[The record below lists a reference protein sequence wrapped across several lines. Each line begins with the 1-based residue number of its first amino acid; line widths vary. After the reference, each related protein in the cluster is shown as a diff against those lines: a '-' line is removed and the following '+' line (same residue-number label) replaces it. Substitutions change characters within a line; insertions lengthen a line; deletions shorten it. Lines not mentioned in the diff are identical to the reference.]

1 MSVQRLLA
9 SDFDGTL
16 CRSFQQI
23 TDRDRKAVRSFIQD
37 HVFGI
42 VSGRDPRSLQAACRQ
57 LQIPYHFLITYG
69 GGAAFDAE
77 GNMLFQHTLSD
88 DLRDMIDVLCARAS
102 LLVAVYGRD
111 RVWMQINGHEEMCDR
126 YVQTIRSLY
135 PLVDHPSDIDA
146 ICIISAECQSAQEAE
161 QLAAFIAN
169 RYPQAQTAV
178 NRNSIDISAKDVNK
192 ATALSAVARHFH
204 IDPSQVAAIGDGRN
218 DLCLLEHFYGFAIRG
233 DQVLEAAA
241 RHTVD
246 DIAEA
251 IAILHDRSTRN
262 ADTDNR
268 RTVWK

>member
-23 TDRDRKAVRSFIQD
+23 TDRDRKAVHSFIQD

-146 ICIISAECQSAQEAE
+146 ICII
-161 QLAAFIAN
+161 
-169 RYPQAQTAV
+169 V
-178 NRNSIDISAKDVNK
+178 
-192 ATALSAVARHFH
+192 
-204 IDPSQVAAIGDGRN
+204 
-218 DLCLLEHFYGFAIRG
+218 
-233 DQVLEAAA
+233 
-241 RHTVD
+241 
-246 DIAEA
+246 
-251 IAILHDRSTRN
+251 
-262 ADTDNR
+262 
-268 RTVWK
+268 

>member
-1 MSVQRLLA
+1 MNMKKIFVTTAMVMSMGCAFAQGNVAANDTVKTDTTKACPAKEA
-9 SDFDGTL
+9 S
-16 CRSFQQI
+16 
-23 TDRDRKAVRSFIQD
+23 KA
-37 HVFGI
+37 
-42 VSGRDPRSLQAACRQ
+42 
-57 LQIPYHFLITYG
+57 
-69 GGAAFDAE
+69 
-77 GNMLFQHTLSD
+77 
-88 DLRDMIDVLCARAS
+88 
-102 LLVAVYGRD
+102 
-111 RVWMQINGHEEMCDR
+111 
-126 YVQTIRSLY
+126 
-135 PLVDHPSDIDA
+135 
-146 ICIISAECQSAQEAE
+146 
-161 QLAAFIAN
+161 LAAFIAN

-178 NRNSIDISAKDVNK
+178 NRNSIDISAKGVNK
-192 ATALSAVARHFH
+192 ATALAAVARLFH

>member
-23 TDRDRKAVRSFIQD
+23 TDRDLKAVRSFIQD

-88 DLRDMIDVLCARAS
+88 DLCDMIDVLCARAS

-126 YVQTIRSLY
+126 YVR
-135 PLVDHPSDIDA
+135 
-146 ICIISAECQSAQEAE
+146 
-161 QLAAFIAN
+161 
-169 RYPQAQTAV
+169 
-178 NRNSIDISAKDVNK
+178 
-192 ATALSAVARHFH
+192 
-204 IDPSQVAAIGDGRN
+204 
-218 DLCLLEHFYGFAIRG
+218 
-233 DQVLEAAA
+233 
-241 RHTVD
+241 
-246 DIAEA
+246 
-251 IAILHDRSTRN
+251 
-262 ADTDNR
+262 
-268 RTVWK
+268 